1 MPSSFIV
8 AAYMKYASLFWIL
21 GALHLGISEKPSE
34 SVLAEESKMK
44 KILFL
49 SLLVST
55 TLLLPGAAPSQDW
68 TPVKEAF
75 RNIRSVKADFFQKR
89 FLQILTKPLLS
100 EGKLFYNTPDS
111 LRWEYLSP
119 LRSVMLQKGSIIQ
132 VYNFS
137 EGAWKPEMT
146 QAVEARR
153 MVLAEISQWF
163 QGRFEESKA
172 FKQAYSAGPPARVI
186 LFPGEGIKKF
196 IQRIEIVL
204 SARPGVIDR
213 VEIEEPGG
221 SRTLIEFKNVE
232 INSGFPSEVFE
243 KP

>member
-1 MPSSFIV
+1 
-8 AAYMKYASLFWIL
+8 MKGS
-21 GALHLGISEKPSE
+21 G
-34 SVLAEESKMK
+34 MK
-44 KILFL
+44 RFLFL
-49 SLLVST
+49 KVLITTVLLF
-55 TLLLPGAAPSQDW
+55 AAPALSQDW
-68 TPVKEAF
+68 TSLKEAS
-75 RNIRSVKADFFQKR
+75 RNIRSVKADFLQKR

-100 EGKLFYNTPDS
+100 EGKLFFSAPDS
-111 LRWEYLSP
+111 VRWEYLNP
-119 LRSVMLQKGSIIQ
+119 LRSVMLQKGSTIQ

-137 EGAWKPEMT
+137 EGKWKPEIM

-163 QGRFEESKA
+163 RGRFDESKA
-172 FKQAYSAGPPARVI
+172 FKHGYSPGPPARVTMV
-186 LFPGEGIKKF
+186 PGEGINRF

-221 SRTLIEFKNVE
+221 SRTSIEFRNVE
-232 INSGFPSEVFE
+232 INSSISSEVFE